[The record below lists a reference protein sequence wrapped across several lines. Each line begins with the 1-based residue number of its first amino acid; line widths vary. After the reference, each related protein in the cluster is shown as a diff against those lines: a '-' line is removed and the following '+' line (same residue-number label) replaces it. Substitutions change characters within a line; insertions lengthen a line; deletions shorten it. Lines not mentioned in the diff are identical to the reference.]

1 MGMLVSLV
9 SSGLEIHEML
19 GAAYHIVAIVNFMR
33 SLHIILY
40 NGCID
45 LHSPQWYER
54 LSGLF
59 HMDPYPT
66 HEGRACLA

>member
-1 MGMLVSLV
+1 MGMLVSLA

-19 GAAYHIVAIVNFMR
+19 GAAYHIVAILNFMR

-45 LHSPQWYER
+45 LHPPNGMR
-54 LSGLF
+54 G
-59 HMDPYPT
+59 
-66 HEGRACLA
+66 